1 MFDKPKVLFLCTGH
15 PERSEMAEG
24 FLRSFAGES
33 MVAVSAAIEPAPV
46 SPLAVDTMKEV
57 GIDISGQQIKDVK
70 GAFQERFAYAVG
82 LGDQSKERCPVF
94 PFAFRIFRW
103 NLEDPTAVQGS
114 TEERVI
120 AFRRVRNQIDSYV
133 REFLTQISRDAAQPM
148 ATR

>member
-1 MFDKPKVLFLCTGH
+1 
-15 PERSEMAEG
+15 MAEG

>member
-1 MFDKPKVLFLCTGH
+1 MWDKPKVLFLCTGH

>member
-24 FLRSFAGES
+24 FLRSLAGES
-33 MVAVSAAIEPAPV
+33 IVAVSAAIEPAPV

-148 ATR
+148 ATH

>member
-33 MVAVSAAIEPAPV
+33 MIPVSAAIEPAPV

-57 GIDISGQQIKDVK
+57 GIDISRQQIKDVK

-103 NLEDPTAVQGS
+103 SLEDPTAVQGS
-114 TEERVI
+114 TEERLI
-120 AFRRVRNQIDSYV
+120 AFRRVRNQIDYHV
-133 REFLTQISRDAAQPM
+133 RESLTQISHDAAQPM